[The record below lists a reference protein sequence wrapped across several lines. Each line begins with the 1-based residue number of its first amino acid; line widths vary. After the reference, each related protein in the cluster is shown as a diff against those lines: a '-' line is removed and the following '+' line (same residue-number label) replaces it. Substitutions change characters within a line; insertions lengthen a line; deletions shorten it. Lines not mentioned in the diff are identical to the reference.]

1 MRLDMKIFTLDQYSV
16 WRIFQCDFHLQVE
29 SVFETVEE
37 EKEEE
42 STLTSMF
49 SQQFTNL
56 VALIWA
62 AFTLLCHLTLVTL
75 CDIA

>member
-1 MRLDMKIFTLDQYSV
+1 M
-16 WRIFQCDFHLQVE
+16 E

-49 SQQFTNL
+49 SQRVILNFL
-56 VALIWA
+56 SV
-62 AFTLLCHLTLVTL
+62 LLLVTSR
-75 CDIA
+75 